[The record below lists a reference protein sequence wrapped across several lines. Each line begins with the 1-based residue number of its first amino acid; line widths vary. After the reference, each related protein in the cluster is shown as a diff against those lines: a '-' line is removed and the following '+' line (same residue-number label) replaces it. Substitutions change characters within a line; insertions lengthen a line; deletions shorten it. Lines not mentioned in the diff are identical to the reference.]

1 MARVSETKSVLQA
14 IVAANEAPPAG
25 LFGTVTPCP
34 LGLEGTTGE
43 GVLDIAI
50 IASTPRIKTT
60 LKVPIN
66 EKPSSDRLDRCD

>member
-1 MARVSETKSVLQA
+1 
-14 IVAANEAPPAG
+14 
-25 LFGTVTPCP
+25 
-34 LGLEGTTGE
+34 LEGTTGE